1 MTYCP
6 FRVEGEGRQSRFLI
20 TCDHATNTVPPEL
33 GGTLGLSDGDM
44 ARHIA
49 YDVGAAGV
57 ARALGAALGAPVVL
71 SEFSRLV
78 IDPNR
83 GEDDPT
89 LLMKLYDGSVIPAN
103 RHADAAEKARR
114 IETYHRPYHRA
125 LEGLAARREDV
136 AIVSVHSFTRQLRG
150 RPTRPWHVGVLHAWD
165 ARLSNPLIALLQAE
179 PDLVIGRN
187 EPYPR
192 PSARR
197 CHRPPRAEARAAE
210 HAAGGPQ
217 RPDRNRNRAGALGG
231 TACQPSDPRA
241 GAGPGLS
248 GTTGRPAHPGAQN
261 HQTTHQGGRTMD
273 DQTRTE
279 LEAAAFRRLR
289 QHLMQDRPEV
299 QNIDLMNLAGFCRNC
314 LSRWYQE
321 AANERGLEMGKED
334 AREIF
339 YGMPYDDWKAAQQ
352 TEAGP
357 EKQAAFDKAFK
368 ENVTDKG

>member
-1 MTYCP
+1 MTYCA
-6 FRVEGEGRQSRFLI
+6 FRVEGEERQSRFLI

-114 IETYHRPYHRA
+114 IEAYHRPYHRA

-165 ARLSNPLIALLQAE
+165 ARLSDPLIALLQAE
-179 PDLVIGRN
+179 PDLVVGRN
-187 EPYPR
+187 EPYPGHLPGDAIDR
-192 PSARR
+192 
-197 CHRPPRAEARAAE
+197 
-210 HAAGGPQ
+210 HALKHG
-217 RPDRNRNRAGALGG
+217 RLNTLLEIRNDLIE
-231 TACQPSDPRA
+231 T
-241 GAGPGLS
+241 
-248 GTTGRPAHPGAQN
+248 
-261 HQTTHQGGRTMD
+261 
-273 DQTRTE
+273 
-279 LEAAAFRRLR
+279 EAAQL
-289 QHLMQDRPEV
+289 HWGDR
-299 QNIDLMNLAGFCRNC
+299 LAGLLTRA
-314 LSRWYQE
+314 L
-321 AANERGLEMGKED
+321 
-334 AREIF
+334 
-339 YGMPYDDWKAAQQ
+339 AQVR
-352 TEAGP
+352 
-357 EKQAAFDKAFK
+357 D
-368 ENVTDKG
+368 